1 MRDSQSAEP
10 AKGVFNMAE
19 LQAHEFAELFPAM
32 PDFDFQELTAD
43 IKKHGLFDSI
53 TTFEGKILDGRHRD
67 RACRKAKVKPDYWKF
82 EGTREEA
89 LAYVVSKNRHR
100 RNLTVEQR
108 AFAGAAAAKLFAVE
122 AAKREKSGTLAP
134 AGSRVGKST
143 EQAAESVGVSK
154 NSIERAAKIEEH
166 ADPKIVEAAKAGE
179 VSLTDA
185 AKVAELPKKEQRD
198 ALKAVESGEAKTLV
212 AAVAAKTIKPKKNG
226 APIYDDK
233 IIEKAIGSLV
243 RALDARDAAYGG
255 KTQGFKNCHSSL
267 NEFLADWKAWKKV
280 GSQS

>member
-1 MRDSQSAEP
+1 
-10 AKGVFNMAE
+10 MAE
-19 LQAHEFAELFPAM
+19 LQAHEFANLFPAM

-43 IKKHGLFDSI
+43 IKQYGLFESI
-53 TTFEGKILDGRHRD
+53 TTFEGKILDGRHRQK
-67 RACRKAKVKPDYWKF
+67 ACLKAKVKPNYWKF
-82 EGTREEA
+82 DGTREEA

-108 AFAGAAAAKLFAVE
+108 AFAGVEAAKLFAVE
-122 AAKREKSGTLAP
+122 AAKRQKSFTPKTGCEPSSSTDDNGRSVEK
-134 AGSRVGKST
+134 
-143 EQAAESVGVSK
+143 AAEAVGVSPK
-154 NSIERAAKIEEH
+154 SIERAAKIEEH

-179 VSLTDA
+179 VSLSDA
-185 AKVAELPKKEQRD
+185 AKVAELPKAEQRE
-198 ALKAVESGEAKTLV
+198 ALKAVESGEAKTLA
-212 AAVAAKTIKPKKNG
+212 AAVAAAPKKTTKLKKNG

-243 RALDARDAAYGG
+243 RALDARNEAYGG

-267 NEFLADWKAWKKV
+267 NEFLADWKAWKKA